1 MPPETVTVPETA
13 PVQATPRRAL
23 RLFVGRFIVDFVET
37 FGAMVVGIQLFI
49 PTGVEDWK
57 KQALLLATPAISALI
72 SAGRRA
78 WPSIKDWL
86 LGLGTVV
93 LGTLR

>member
-1 MPPETVTVPETA
+1 MTIKVPEAA
-13 PVQATPRRAL
+13 PIQATPRHAL

-37 FGAMVVGIQLFI
+37 FAAMLVGIQLVI

-78 WPSIKDWL
+78 WPTVKDWL
-86 LGLGTVV
+86 TGTATSLLGAL
-93 LGTLR
+93 LS